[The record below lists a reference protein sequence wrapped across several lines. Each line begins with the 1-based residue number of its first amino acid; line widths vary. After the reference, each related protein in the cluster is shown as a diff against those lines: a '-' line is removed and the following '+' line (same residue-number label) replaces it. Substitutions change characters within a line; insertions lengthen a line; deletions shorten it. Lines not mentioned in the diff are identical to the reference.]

1 MPTPSILQK
10 TLNGLRTNARRARL
24 AKAASARPLDPR
36 LLQELRDEMV
46 FARGEWPQTLLW
58 KINENAQKALA
69 DTPPDD
75 VKELL
80 VEIQRSAN
88 WELQS
93 RARLR

>member
-10 TLNGLRTNARRARL
+10 TLSSMRKHARRTRL
-24 AKAASARPLDPR
+24 VKAVNARPLDPR
-36 LLQELRDEMV
+36 LLKELREEMV
-46 FARGEWPQTLLW
+46 FSRGEWPQTLLW
-58 KINENAQKALA
+58 KINENARKVLSE
-69 DTPPDD
+69 TPPSE

-80 VEIQRSAN
+80 TEIQRGAN